1 MKKNKFDLSN
11 YELTTCDIGQLVP
24 VDCRE
29 VLPNDTLKVSSMLFA
44 RMQPMLAPIMHPL
57 KVIFQHWYMP
67 SRLLWQPVP
76 VLNESKTDIDIL
88 GGFEEFYTSGGI
100 DTEYPAFP
108 TITLTKEDCK
118 AGSLANH
125 LGIPLVSEGVEVNAM
140 PFRMYNII
148 FNERYRDEDIEPE
161 LNVYLGAGNDT
172 VTPRNLLSPCWHRDY
187 FTTARL
193 STQRGARVNVP
204 VSTFESPVAKK
215 YNKTFRIDSI
225 SVSIN
230 NGKYDGITRTY
241 QRSDNCEYFEFHIT
255 NSLFSTFSGK
265 SFTFAKGNFSYWKWS
280 GNKVYFKYSGSAD
293 NYLVVQSDKLKG
305 ISPLY
310 LNTDI
315 TVLVTADKEIVT
327 DEQPVSS
334 IDISAGSSVSALVSI
349 AVNTPQSYISIQD
362 LATASHLQK
371 LKEKSLKY
379 GNRYEERI
387 QLEFG
392 TRPAD
397 SRIDRPQYLGG
408 SQQTFQISEVLQT
421 AEAQNSG
428 VGTMRG
434 HGTSFGRG
442 NRYRF
447 RFPEHGYVM
456 TLMSIRPLALYADSM
471 DRMWLRKTPTDF
483 YLPDLANA
491 GGFQEVWQQEIYG
504 SKSAEK
510 VVFGYQGR
518 YDDYRFKSNRVSGDF
533 VDTLDYWHLARKFSA
548 PPVMNTT
555 FLRLAS
561 GDFKRVF
568 NSTDT
573 NYGSILCMIKNNV
586 KAYRPIHKRAKP
598 TSIA

>member
-24 VDCRE
+24 VNCFE
-29 VLPNDTLKVSSMLFA
+29 VLPNDTFKVSSMLFA

-76 VLNESKTDIDIL
+76 VLNASKTDIDIL

-100 DTEYPAFP
+100 DTEYPEFP
-108 TITLTKEDCK
+108 TITLNANDCK
-118 AGSLANH
+118 PGSLANH
-125 LGIPLVSEGVEVNAM
+125 LGIPIVAEGVEVNAM

-161 LNVYLGAGNDT
+161 IDVYLGAGKDS

-204 VSTFESPVAKK
+204 VIGGVSGSVASLSFSFSLDSEAVSYLVTSVYELTLSIPTSYLSTLE
-215 YNKTFRIDSI
+215 
-225 SVSIN
+225 N
-230 NGKYDGITRTY
+230 NQVVNLSAELDNTSKQTIFNFPNGITVTSSVELELDSGM
-241 QRSDNCEYFEFHIT
+241 QWDSFNFDISIMAFSLSSSSGSVPT
-255 NSLFSTFSGK
+255 NFTSK
-265 SFTFAKGNFSYWKWS
+265 ISFGSPTNFTSKIS
-280 GNKVYFKYSGSAD
+280 YSGGDS
-293 NYLVVQSDKLKG
+293 
-305 ISPLY
+305 
-310 LNTDI
+310 
-315 TVLVTADKEIVT
+315 TA
-327 DEQPVSS
+327 
-334 IDISAGSSVSALVSI
+334 
-349 AVNTPQSYISIQD
+349 YISIQD

-434 HGTSFGRG
+434 HGTTFGRG

-471 DRMWLRKTPTDF
+471 DRSWLRRTPTDF

-491 GGFQEVWQQEIYG
+491 GGFQEVWQQELYG

-510 VVFGYQGR
+510 VVFGYQGK
-518 YDDYRFKSNRVSGDF
+518 YDDYRHRANRVSGDF
-533 VDTLDYWHLARKFSA
+533 VDTLDYWHLARKFTA

-561 GDFKRVF
+561 GDFKRIF

-586 KAYRPIHKRAKP
+586 RAYRPIHKRAKP